1 MKKLIFVVAMIA
13 LSFLLFSAE
22 IESRKEDQIY
32 ETVGMIKFSS
42 IGSFTDEANVKVEL
56 YRKGFARIINP
67 DFLYLFSRTKED
79 IINFS
84 IYNQNHTAFN
94 AFLGLGIG
102 LSIDAIIFCGIL
114 PVFIFPYFYLISVL
128 ILSISAGLC
137 LIAAIPFFI
146 LASYFY
152 KKTKIKFMEMID
164 KYNENLNKTGM
175 EFKENKLDFNL
186 LCFYF

>member
-1 MKKLIFVVAMIA
+1 MKKFIFVIAMAA
-13 LSFLLFSAE
+13 LSFSLFSAE
-22 IESRKEDQIY
+22 KDVGKETQIY
-32 ETVGMIKFSS
+32 EAVGKIKFRS

-56 YRKGFARIINP
+56 YRSGFARILNP

-79 IINFS
+79 LINFS
-84 IYNQNHTAFN
+84 VYNQNHAAFN

-102 LSIDAIIFCGIL
+102 LSVDAVIFCGIL

-137 LIAAIPFFI
+137 LIAVIPFFI
-146 LASYFY
+146 FTAYFY

-175 EFKENKLDFNL
+175 DSKGNKLDFNIF
-186 LCFYF
+186 CFNF